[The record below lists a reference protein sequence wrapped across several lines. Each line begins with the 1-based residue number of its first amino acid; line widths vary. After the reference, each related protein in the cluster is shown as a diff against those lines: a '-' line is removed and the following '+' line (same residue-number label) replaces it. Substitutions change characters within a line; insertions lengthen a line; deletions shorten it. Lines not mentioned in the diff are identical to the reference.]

1 MQKSNFQLLAEE
13 LNQEIQDLDREIK
26 IRRTLLEKAPGPSLS
41 VEAIPAWTGTP
52 DILPTNS
59 GFIAGT
65 YGMNADTV
73 VRNPNVLAAT
83 KGKITPDADPRV
95 KRYKPAYSNNLATMM
110 GLGIDDASFNRAK
123 EFIKQYGDPNQVDRF
138 EDTDDPEQSSS
149 LSWKKLNNAVSRYQ
163 SQKVKDALSRNHLFR
178 GPNGSNYEQAL
189 PDTYQ
194 RFVLGKKAQKAVE
207 DVVGAISGKEPKAR
221 GKQVKSF
228 LNRIKGTQSQRMND
242 RWSQPADQAGKFKK

>member
-26 IRRTLLEKAPGPSLS
+26 IRRTLLEKAPGAEVGKEGIAPYPSNPN
-41 VEAIPAWTGTP
+41 VV
-52 DILPTNS
+52 PTNA

-65 YGMNADTV
+65 YGVNADAIV
-73 VRNPNVLAAT
+73 QNPNVLAAT
-83 KGKITPDADPRV
+83 KGRITPDADTRV
-95 KRYKPAYSNNLATMM
+95 RRYKPAYSNNLATMM

-123 EFIKQYGDPNQVDRF
+123 EFIKQYGDPADPDGVA
-138 EDTDDPEQSSS
+138 ETDDPEESKA
-149 LSWKKLNNAVSRYQ
+149 LSWKKLNHAVSRYQ

-194 RFVLGKKAQKAVE
+194 RFVLGKKAQKSVE

-221 GKQVKSF
+221 GRQVKSY
-228 LNRIKGTQSQRMND
+228 LNKIKGTQSQRMND
-242 RWSQPADQAGKFKK
+242 LWSQPADQAGKFKK